1 MYGPLSGYDYKAHH
15 PLPPSLDVR
24 CECPPLCRR
33 YRRRGFEMRGVGP
46 ASDGDAVGGTAY
58 WAAGLHLYSPLP
70 LRPHWGGLGDLFRT
84 HAFLTAGNIGDF
96 AAPGQC
102 RSHAHAYR
110 IRLRPPVA
118 VH

>member
-1 MYGPLSGYDYKAHH
+1 
-15 PLPPSLDVR
+15 
-24 CECPPLCRR
+24 
-33 YRRRGFEMRGVGP
+33 MRGVGP

-70 LRPHWGGLGDLFRT
+70 LRPHWGGIGDLFRT

-102 RSHAHAYR
+102 HSHAHACKV
-110 IRLRPPVA
+110 IFFSDSVPPVV
-118 VH
+118 VHNYSTHTRRAHTVTLPVVSQ

>member
-1 MYGPLSGYDYKAHH
+1 MILKRTIPFH
-15 PLPPSLDVR
+15 PLWTSDVNA
-24 CECPPLCRR
+24 PPLCRR

-102 RSHAHAYR
+102 HSHAHACKS
-110 IRLRPPVA
+110 
-118 VH
+118 